1 MKKNLQFLE
10 RLRKD
15 CQQIDLETKGG
26 VHNTEGKSA
35 LGRIDWAVSVVSENH
50 ELLANTLGDLSDS
63 MLAVSDILTAL
74 WVGLPFDR
82 RC

>member
-15 CQQIDLETKGG
+15 CQQIDLETKGR
-26 VHNTEGKSA
+26 VHNTKGKSA
-35 LGRIDWAVSVVSENH
+35 VERIDWAMSVVSENH

-63 MLAVSDILTAL
+63 MLAVSDILTDL
-74 WVGLPFDR
+74 DIGLPLDR